1 MAVLKLTWNELLT
14 NKPVLTKAEFDPLFT
29 EIDTLLNSKID
40 SGLSISLMK
49 DVYDDVVDYY
59 LTVGDNNNWKDME
72 IWLSSFKRNDR
83 RIFNEIR
90 LKLLRY
96 LGFYKR
102 ILNDNGIARSVITHR
117 AYSDTNTSE
126 GVNNTGYSE
135 TPQVDVASAT
145 LPDIEDTLQYL
156 SNVNHSKDNIETN
169 REGESDLTVS
179 SKTWDEEQKNLN
191 LIFYNA
197 LTEYVARIPEM
208 IYNYYC
214 LEMNPV
220 PDLMLKS
227 VDYFKALKDIYE
239 RR

>member
-14 NKPVLTKAEFDPLFT
+14 GKPVLTKAEYDGLFAD
-29 EIDTLLNSKID
+29 IDELLNSKID
-40 SGLSISLMK
+40 ENLSVSLMK

-59 LTVGDNNNWKDME
+59 LTVGDNNNWKDLD

-83 RIFNEIR
+83 RIFNQIR
-90 LKLLRY
+90 LKLLQY
-96 LGFYKR
+96 LGFYKK
-102 ILNDNGIARSVITHR
+102 ILNDDGIARSVITHR
-117 AYSDTNTSE
+117 SYSDSNSSSGTNNSA
-126 GVNNTGYSE
+126 YSE
-135 TPQVDVASAT
+135 TPQVDVSTAT

-156 SNVNHSKDNIETN
+156 SNVTHNKDDIEGS

-179 SKTWDEEQKNLN
+179 SKTWDEEQKNLS

-197 LTEYVARIPEM
+197 LCEYVVRIPEM

-214 LEMNPV
+214 LETNPV
-220 PDLMLKS
+220 PDLLLKS
-227 VDYFKALKDIYE
+227 VDYFKALRDIYE